1 MRFGEGKSA
10 IQSHTLGIEEYSLNQ
25 GLKKNEKVWKKE
37 LLDFFKKYG
46 FIDNNLSGKVVV
58 NLNQG
63 GITCVEIIPAARII
77 KN

>member
-1 MRFGEGKSA
+1 LNHGSKKS
-10 IQSHTLGIEEYSLNQ
+10 
-25 GLKKNEKVWKKE
+25 EKLLTWKKE
-37 LLDFFKKYG
+37 LLDFFIKMG
-46 FIDNNLSGKVVV
+46 FIENKHISGKIVI